1 VVELFPGPEN
11 TNGLVNKVTLGAQ
24 TNDGG
29 ILTRAALVRVR
40 REVKYIFLLHK
51 LFYVVDERGKKFFPH
66 Q

>member
-1 VVELFPGPEN
+1 MCRVIVPPRGSSRVVVELFPGPEN

-40 REVKYIFLLHK
+40 REVK
-51 LFYVVDERGKKFFPH
+51 
-66 Q
+66 